1 MNIYNEHMFS
11 DREEAGYLLAGQLQS
26 YKNKEVVVM
35 AIPRGGLPLGEIVAK
50 ELHAPLDVAIIKKIG
65 HPYNPEY
72 AAGAL
77 NEEGYVLN
85 PDAHVPD
92 DFLKEEVK
100 RLMIEIQERHRQY
113 YSKTSPHQLQ
123 GKWVII
129 VDDGIATGST
139 ILATVNLLAKKKPA
153 GIVIA
158 TPVAPASTIRKLK
171 NSPEVDEV
179 VCLQQPPY
187 FASVGQF
194 YENFLSVSDEE
205 AIAILERANRGFSN
219 EKEA

>member
-1 MNIYNEHMFS
+1 MFL
-11 DREEAGYLLAGQLQS
+11 DREEAGHRLARHLQS
-26 YKNKEVVVM
+26 YKNKEAVVL

-50 ELHAPLDVAIIKKIG
+50 ELNAPLDVAIIKKIG

-85 PDAHVPD
+85 PEARISEE
-92 DFLKEEVK
+92 FLEEEVQRLRQEILK
-100 RLMIEIQERHRQY
+100 RHQQY
-113 YSKTSPHQLQ
+113 YAKTQPHDVR

-139 ILATVNLLAKKKPA
+139 ILATVALVAKKDPA

-158 TPVAPASTIRKLK
+158 TPVAPASTIRKLQ
-171 NSPEVDEV
+171 SASGVDEV
-179 VCLQQPPY
+179 VCLEQPPY
-187 FASVGQF
+187 FSSVGQF
-194 YENFLSVSDEE
+194 YENFFSVSDEE
-205 AIAILERANRGFSN
+205 AIEILERANQGYN
-219 EKEA
+219 INKKGK

>member
-1 MNIYNEHMFS
+1 MFL
-11 DREEAGYLLAGQLQS
+11 DREEAGYSLARHLQH
-26 YKNKEVVVM
+26 YKDKKVVVL
-35 AIPRGGLPLGEIVAK
+35 AIPRGGLPLGEIVAN
-50 ELHAPLDVAIIKKIG
+50 ELNAPLDVAIIKKIG
-65 HPYNPEY
+65 HPYNPEF

-85 PDAHVPD
+85 PDAHVSKE
-92 DFLKEEVK
+92 FLEEEVK
-100 RLMIEIQERHRQY
+100 RLQVEIQKRHKLY
-113 YSKTSPHQLQ
+113 YSKTKPHELR

-139 ILATVNLLAKKKPA
+139 ILATVNLVAKKEPA

-158 TPVAPASTIRKLK
+158 TPVAPATTIRKLE
-171 NSPEVDEV
+171 NSPQVDEV
-179 VCLQQPPY
+179 VCLEQPAY

-194 YENFLSVSDEE
+194 YENFFAVSDEE
-205 AIAILERANRGFSN
+205 AVAILERANQNFSN